1 MQHSSYRLNV
11 VILNILL
18 IIIYI
23 KKKTKGIKVVGA
35 VDFL

>member
-23 KKKTKGIKVVGA
+23 KKKTKESK
-35 VDFL
+35 L